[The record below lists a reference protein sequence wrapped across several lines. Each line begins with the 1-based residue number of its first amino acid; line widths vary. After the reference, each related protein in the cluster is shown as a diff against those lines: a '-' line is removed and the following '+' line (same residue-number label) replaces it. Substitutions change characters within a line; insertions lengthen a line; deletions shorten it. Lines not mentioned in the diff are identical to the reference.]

1 MPRAWRVAYVI
12 GELGNG
18 GAEYQL
24 YELVRGLD
32 RTRVDPTVL
41 VLAAGGYWAARI
53 RDLRVVVEEIAGRGS
68 ADLGRLRRLRAAL
81 RRLAPDVLHTVLW
94 SGNCYGR
101 MAALGLGIPV
111 VIAAERNVIARPA
124 WQVAVERVLD
134 RSTDAYLVNSGAVAG
149 GLVIRE
155 RLPAA

>member
-68 ADLGRLRRLRAAL
+68 ADLGRLRRQ
-81 RRLAPDVLHTVLW
+81 RRTSCTRCCGRETATVAWRRSDSASPW
-94 SGNCYGR
+94 SSR
-101 MAALGLGIPV
+101 
-111 VIAAERNVIARPA
+111 
-124 WQVAVERVLD
+124 
-134 RSTDAYLVNSGAVAG
+134 RSAT
-149 GLVIRE
+149 
-155 RLPAA
+155 

>member
-41 VLAAGGYWAARI
+41 VLAAGGYWAEHI
-53 RDLRVVVEEIAGRGS
+53 RELGVDVEEIAGRGS
-68 ADLGRLRRLRAAL
+68 ADLGRLRRSAARSRTSCTRCCGPGTATAAWPRSGSASPWSS
-81 RRLAPDVLHTVLW
+81 RRSAT
-94 SGNCYGR
+94 
-101 MAALGLGIPV
+101 
-111 VIAAERNVIARPA
+111 
-124 WQVAVERVLD
+124 
-134 RSTDAYLVNSGAVAG
+134 
-149 GLVIRE
+149 
-155 RLPAA
+155 